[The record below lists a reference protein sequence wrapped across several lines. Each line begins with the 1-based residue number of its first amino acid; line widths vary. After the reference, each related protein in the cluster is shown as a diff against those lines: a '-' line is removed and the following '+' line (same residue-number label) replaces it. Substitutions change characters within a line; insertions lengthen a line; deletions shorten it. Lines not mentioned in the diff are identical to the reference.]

1 MEVHHKH
8 HVPKKIAEYFTEF
21 LMLFTAVTL
30 GFFAE
35 NYREHSLIE
44 AKMEE
49 NYESLIE
56 DLRSDSTKMAS
67 LIASYKQGDSTLL
80 KFDNLLYDYH
90 SGAITYAE
98 LVDEYKTM
106 KPFPNYN
113 TVFINN
119 TTFKNVQSSGMLSY
133 ISARSLRFEIS
144 YYYEVMFKQLQDN
157 NALFDRDGMDFF
169 DRNLPLGHL
178 IRTRENQLVN
188 DDQTSESSA
197 GTQTDTYQ
205 DFIFQLPETKKILTS
220 DKLIFQCKVY
230 RDRYAGYNFLLTK
243 MMEKNALLLKE
254 LRRMQH

>member
-8 HVPKKIAEYFTEF
+8 HIPKKITEYFTEF

-44 AKMEE
+44 AKMQE
-49 NYESLIE
+49 NYESLVE
-56 DLRSDSTKMAS
+56 DLRSDSTKMTS

-80 KFDNLLYDYH
+80 QFDNLLYDYH
-90 SGAITYAE
+90 TGAISYE
-98 LVDEYKTM
+98 QLVGVFKTM
-106 KPFPNYN
+106 KPFPSYN

-133 ISARSLRFEIS
+133 ISSRSLRFEIS

-157 NALFDRDGMDFF
+157 NALFDKDGMDFF
-169 DRNLPLGHL
+169 DRNLPIGHL
-178 IRTRENQLVN
+178 LRVRKYQVTNTDKKREKSARTQE
-188 DDQTSESSA
+188 
-197 GTQTDTYQ
+197 DTYEN
-205 DFIFQLPETKKILTS
+205 FIFQLPETKKIFTS
-220 DKLIFQCKVY
+220 DKLIFQSKVY
-230 RDRYAGYNFLLTK
+230 RDRYAAYNYLLIK

-254 LRRMQH
+254 LRSIQH

>member
-1 MEVHHKH
+1 VEVHHKH
-8 HVPKKIAEYFTEF
+8 HIPKKITEYFTEF

-44 AKMEE
+44 AKMQE
-49 NYESLIE
+49 NYESLVE
-56 DLRSDSTKMAS
+56 DLRSDSTKMTS
-67 LIASYKQGDSTLL
+67 LLASYKEGDSTLF

-98 LVDEYKTM
+98 LVDVYKTL
-106 KPFPNYN
+106 KPFPSYS

-119 TTFKNVQSSGMLSY
+119 TTFKNIQSSGMLSY
-133 ISARSLRFEIS
+133 ISARSIRFEIS

-157 NALFDRDGMDFF
+157 NAHFDKDGMDFF
-169 DRNLPLGHL
+169 DRNLPIGHL
-178 IRTRENQLVN
+178 LRTRQNQVSN
-188 DDQTSESSA
+188 TDKKSGSSA
-197 GTQTDTYQ
+197 INAEKYQ

-220 DKLIFQCKVY
+220 DKLVFQSKVY
-230 RDRYAGYNFLLTK
+230 RDRYAAYNYLLIK

-254 LRRMQH
+254 LRRIQH